1 MSTETIAGV
10 CEVDQTEQAE
20 KEPWSDS
27 VQADGIPQADVA
39 SLTEF
44 VNVADRVNEFGLSF
58 WKEAFQELRASRQ
71 VFWRLARREIVSR
84 YRQSILGL
92 GWAILTPLAMAG
104 VFIYLN
110 SANVVKVGDTGLP
123 YPVFVFSGLIP
134 WQMFAAC
141 LTRGSQS
148 LVASTH
154 LVQRLRCSREVL
166 VLAAMASAVFDY
178 LIGVGLTAIV
188 LLGYGVMPASTALLL
203 PVLVFMQFLFSFGI
217 VLILSVMNAVLRDI
231 TSVIPLVINL
241 WVFMTPVFFPTFTE
255 GKRLILNWINP
266 MCAFITAYRD
276 LLFRGYLTMPG
287 QLLLSCGITVVLLL
301 AGWRFFHCLLP
312 HVAEKA

>member
-1 MSTETIAGV
+1 MSTEALAGV
-10 CEVDQTEQAE
+10 CEADRKTSP
-20 KEPWSDS
+20 KNDDWSDD
-27 VQADGIPQADVA
+27 AAIDAIPQTDPAT
-39 SLTEF
+39 LPEY
-44 VNVADRVNEFGLSF
+44 VNVSDRINAFGLSF
-58 WKEAFQELRASRQ
+58 WKEAFVELRASRQ

-84 YRQSILGL
+84 YRQSMLGL

-110 SANVVKVGDTGLP
+110 SANVVAVGDTGLP

-141 LTRGSQS
+141 LSRGSQS

-178 LIGVGLTAIV
+178 IIGVALTAVV
-188 LLGYGVMPASTALLL
+188 LIGYGVMPASTVVFL
-203 PVLVFMQFLFSFGI
+203 PLLVFMQFLFSLGI
-217 VLILSVMNAVLRDI
+217 ALILSVMNAVLRDI

-255 GKRLILNWINP
+255 GRRLILNWLNP

-287 QLLLSCGITVVLLL
+287 QLALSCGVTVVLLL
-301 AGWRFFHCLLP
+301 VGWRFFHCLLP

>member
-1 MSTETIAGV
+1 MSTESIAGV
-10 CEVDQTEQAE
+10 CELERTSPQTEE
-20 KEPWSDS
+20 NWSDS
-27 VQADGIPQADVA
+27 DNTETVAQVDPA
-39 SLTEF
+39 SLAEY
-44 VNVADRVNEFGLSF
+44 VNVSDRINAFGLSF
-58 WKEAFQELRASRQ
+58 WKEAFLELRASRQ

-84 YRQSILGL
+84 YRQSMLGL

-110 SANVVKVGDTGLP
+110 SANVVAVGDTGLP

-178 LIGVGLTAIV
+178 MIGVGLTAIV
-188 LLGYGVMPASTALLL
+188 LLGYGVMPASTVVLL
-203 PVLVFMQFLFSFGI
+203 PLLVFMQFLFSFGI

-255 GKRLILNWINP
+255 GRRLILNWLNP

-287 QLLLSCGITVVLLL
+287 QLALSCGVTVVMLLV
-301 AGWRFFHCLLP
+301 GWRFFHCLLP